1 LRKVNLRLPKSQ
13 PLLEPSVGLKH
24 LVLGRGSVRLRD
36 QLPLTTTV
44 GYRMRFLHS
53 TGHRHKGDANNALFT
68 RFTVDLIRDLRHPK
82 VADSPE
88 SFITFGV
95 LEEAERIVS
104 MPSWEHF
111 EQQSR
116 DYRESIIPRDLAQGV
131 SVEQTSTI
139 GWRKYVGLGGP

>member
-1 LRKVNLRLPKSQ
+1 
-13 PLLEPSVGLKH
+13 
-24 LVLGRGSVRLRD
+24 
-36 QLPLTTTV
+36 
-44 GYRMRFLHS
+44 
-53 TGHRHKGDANNALFT
+53 
-68 RFTVDLIRDLRHPK
+68 

-104 MPSWEHF
+104 MPSREHF

-116 DYRESIIPRDLAQGV
+116 AYRESIIPRDLAQGV